1 MTPQGNLT
9 ARRELGSFLRS
20 RRERITPDHVGLPA
34 GGRRRTPGLRREE
47 VAMLA
52 GVGVTWYTWLEQGR
66 DISPSPEVI
75 DAIARAL
82 RLDSDEREHLWLLAA
97 GRVAGEVDPS
107 DGVVTEGHLAL
118 LATLM
123 PTPACI
129 QTDKFDILASNA
141 SYRFLIDDLDNGPVA
156 DRNCMVRAFLDPVWA
171 ATYPDYEE
179 ATARMVGRLR
189 SALPRHLDDPS
200 WTALIER
207 MRTESPRFRQLWQQ
221 REVVTSAAP
230 QQVFHSR
237 RVGAV
242 RVHFMRLWLENTPS
256 VRLISMQPVTAADAR
271 RLTRLAEL
279 VASEPVVTT
288 RPSVTAQ
295 LPVIAA

>member
-1 MTPQGNLT
+1 MAPGQKT
-9 ARRELGSFLRS
+9 AARNELGSFLRS
-20 RRERITPDHVGLPA
+20 RRERITPDQVGLPA

-66 DISPSPEVI
+66 DISPSPGVL

-82 RLDSDEREHLWLLAA
+82 RLDSDEREHLWLLAV
-97 GRVAGEVDPS
+97 GRGAGEPDPS
-107 DGVVTEGHLAL
+107 GGVVTEGHLAL
-118 LATLM
+118 LAGLM

-141 SYRFLIDDLDNGPVA
+141 SYRFLIDDLDKGSVA

-171 ATYPDYEE
+171 AAYPDYEE
-179 ATARMVGRLR
+179 ATARMVARLR

-200 WTALIER
+200 WTALVER
-207 MRTESPRFRQLWQQ
+207 MRTESPRFRKLWQQ
-221 REVVTSAAP
+221 REVVTSTAP
-230 QQVFHSR
+230 QQVFRSR
-237 RVGAV
+237 RVGTV
-242 RVHFMRLWLENTPS
+242 RVHFIRLWLENTPS

-271 RLTRLAEL
+271 RLARLAEL
-279 VASEPVVTT
+279 VADEPVVTT
-288 RPSVTAQ
+288 RPSVAAQ
-295 LPVIAA
+295 LPVLAA